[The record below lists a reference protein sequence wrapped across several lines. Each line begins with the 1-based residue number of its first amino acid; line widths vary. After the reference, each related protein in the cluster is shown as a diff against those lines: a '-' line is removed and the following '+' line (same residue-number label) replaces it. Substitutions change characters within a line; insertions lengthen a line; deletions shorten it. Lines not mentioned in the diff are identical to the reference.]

1 MAKLQ
6 PLNDKNRGEF
16 KAIFSVPEHWTVEYA
31 HFAFNEVRDG
41 THDSPKQFE
50 GEGYPLV
57 TSKNLKSYGLDFQ
70 NTKNISA
77 EDHFE
82 ISKRSK
88 VETGDILFSM
98 IGTIGNVSI
107 IEDKTDFSIKNVGLF
122 RKSQSLLTE
131 KFSYYWLKSNT
142 YQSWLSSRERG
153 GTQKFVSLG
162 TLRESPILIAPL
174 PEQKRIVEKLDEV
187 LAQVDTIKARLDGIP
202 NLLKR
207 FRQSVL
213 ASAVSGKLTEEWRE
227 QNDNLTSMTAYLEA
241 LSVEREAEYHCSC
254 EEAKAVGARKPRKPS
269 CIDPNVFASPEWVEK
284 FVPKL
289 PDKWAVSCIG
299 NIGQNNADSIVDG
312 PFGASIN
319 VKTDYI
325 ESGVPVI
332 RINNINPFKFDN
344 ENLKFISEEKFA
356 DLKRHNVKGGDLLLG
371 KVGTIGNACIYP
383 LGSEEA
389 MLSTTGSTRIRVDT
403 RVCVLKFAELYLNS
417 QKAAFNNIA
426 SAAVQ
431 PFLNMKTIKSFPFIA
446 PPISEQKEIVRLVD
460 QYFAFADTIEA
471 QVKKAQARVD
481 NLTQSILAK
490 AFRGELVPQNDDDEP
505 AEVLLE
511 RIAKARKEAEALAKA
526 AKKAGNKKA

>member
-1 MAKLQ
+1 MSEL
-6 PLNDKNRGEF
+6 
-16 KAIFSVPEHWTVEYA
+16 
-31 HFAFNEVRDG
+31 
-41 THDSPKQFE
+41 PK
-50 GEGYPLV
+50 GW
-57 TSKNLKSYGLDFQ
+57 TSKLLGELASTI
-70 NTKNISA
+70 TKGTTPTTVGYS
-77 EDHFE
+77 FE
-82 ISKRSK
+82 TEGVPFVK
-88 VETGDILFSM
+88 VENIESNRIQHTTIYQYINEDAHASLSRSAFQAGDVLFS
-98 IGTIGNVSI
+98 IAGTIGKTALVTDNDLPCNTNQAIAI
-107 IEDKTDFSIKNVGLF
+107 IRGTQEV
-122 RKSQSLLTE
+122 LLPLYL
-131 KFSYYWLKSNT
+131 KHNLSYRAKEIFIANA
-142 YQSWLSSRERG
+142 RG
-153 GTQKFVSLG
+153 GAMNNVSLG
-162 TLRESPILIAPL
+162 DLKKTFVVIPPL

-202 NLLKR
+202 DLLKR

-511 RIAKARKEAEALAKA
+511 RIAKARKEAEALAKV
-526 AKKAGNKKA
+526 AKKAGKKKA